1 MGAIVAEQLARK
13 GAQLVLLVRRSSW
26 VVDFVNDLRDRT
38 GNMLIHIE
46 EVDLESLHSVR
57 TFATMWLDNSPPR
70 RLDMLICLA
79 GVALPMGHPRS
90 ATPIDGVETH
100 LQVNYLSH
108 FHLINLLSPALRVQ
122 PADRDVRVIL
132 TSCVASVMGDLD
144 MTDLEFQT
152 RGYPSSQPWK
162 VFGASKLLLTMFA
175 YEFQRH
181 LNAYERPD
189 KADNNARI
197 IVVDPGL
204 SRTPSF
210 RRFASFGSL
219 LGLLIYLILWPIWW
233 LFLKSPYNAAQTHL
247 YAAMCPDFESI
258 TEVSYTAECRVRNRP
273 PRKELADEEL
283 QKLWFENTEKF
294 IETVEKRSALAR
306 KREEMAAKAREA
318 NSETAEVPESKDVK
332 EEAEVESKTTGT
344 NSNTS
349 QKRKKSKKT

>member
-108 FHLINLLSPALRVQ
+108 FHLVNLLSPALRVQ

-175 YEFQRH
+175 YQFQRN

-210 RRFASFGSL
+210 RRFVSFGSL
-219 LGLLIYLILWPIWW
+219 LGLLIYLIMWPIWW
-233 LFLKSPYNAAQTHL
+233 LLLKSPYNAAQTHL
-247 YAAMCPDFESI
+247 YAAMSPDFESI
-258 TEVSYTAECRVRNRP
+258 TEVSYTAECKVRNRP
-273 PRKELADEEL
+273 PRKELVDEEL
-283 QKLWFENTEKF
+283 QKLWFENSEKF

-306 KREEMAAKAREA
+306 KREEMAAKAREGT
-318 NSETAEVPESKDVK
+318 NEIAEVKQVMKDEAKAESK
-332 EEAEVESKTTGT
+332 STGAT
-344 NSNTS
+344 ISTS
-349 QKRKKSKKT
+349 QKRKKPKKT